1 MDNTVL
7 SRARAA
13 WESGA
18 SLRARR
24 LRYKR
29 YTFGRQWLDPC
40 LFDNGVVRTERDYLI
55 ENGYSPVTNNIIRQL
70 VKTITGCFRDSVGE
84 GTPLADTIET
94 DASTFQEFLISGCA
108 IQRMPLSRGSAP
120 LRMVS
125 PARFFIDRLTA
136 SDGTGAELMGELH
149 DLSLSALVERFSHGD
164 AGRMQ
169 MLRSA
174 FRRMAADTS
183 PDAMLPRAGESA
195 DDNLTFDSSGRA
207 ATLRV
212 FEVWSRECRRML
224 RVHDPSDGSLSLV
237 EADAEKRLRAANRK
251 RERRGEPAMQW
262 RLCID
267 ARWVCRFMTTDG
279 RVLDTLTAPRHP
291 YALCFYPMIDG
302 EVHSFVEDIIDQ
314 QHNINWLMTLN
325 DRMLSQAAKGVVL
338 FPENQFSAQMPA
350 AMVAEKLREPDGIVV
365 YRPEPGVPGPQ
376 QVMTSVNTVGT
387 REMLDTQLRLM
398 REVSGVGDA
407 LRGQIPSGLTSASLY
422 QSQQQGQL
430 LALRDL
436 LDTFRAYLLRRNS
449 MKS

>member
-1 MDNTVL
+1 MDNTIL

-18 SLRARR
+18 VLRARR

-40 LFDNGVVRTERDYLI
+40 LLDNGVVRTERDYLVD
-55 ENGYSPVTNNIIRQL
+55 NGYSPVTNNIIRQL
-70 VKTITGCFRDSVGE
+70 VKTITGCFRDSIAKGSA
-84 GTPLADTIET
+84 LADTIDT
-94 DASTFQEFLISGCA
+94 DALTFQEFLISGCA
-108 IQRMPLSRGSAP
+108 IQRIGASAAP
-120 LRMVS
+120 RMVS

-136 SDGTGAELMGELH
+136 ADGGGAELMGELH
-149 DLSLSALVERFSHGD
+149 DLSLTALVERFSHGD

-169 MLRSA
+169 MLRSV
-174 FRRMAADTS
+174 FRRLSADASPEAQLPRMGES
-183 PDAMLPRAGESA
+183 PDDA
-195 DDNLTFDSSGRA
+195 LTFDSSSRA

-212 FEVWSRECRRML
+212 FEIWSRECRRML
-224 RVHDPSDGSLSLV
+224 RVHDPADGSLTLV
-237 EADAEKRLRAANRK
+237 AADAEKRLRAANRK
-251 RERRGEPAMQW
+251 RERRGEALMQW
-262 RLCID
+262 RLCVD

-279 RVLDTLTAPRHP
+279 RVLDTIIAPRHP

-325 DRMLSQAAKGVVL
+325 DRMLAQAAKGVVL

-376 QVMTSVNTVGT
+376 QVMTAVNTVGT
-387 REMLDTQLRLM
+387 QQMLDTQLRLM

-407 LRGQIPSGLTSASLY
+407 LRGQLPSGVTSASLY
-422 QSQQQGQL
+422 QSQQEGQL

-436 LDTFRAYLLRRNS
+436 LDTFRAYLLRRSHINHYN
-449 MKS
+449 